1 MDVKPNALQEKT
13 LNRLP
18 WDGHAIDLMIAA
30 SLLIIMRRLQPSS
43 RGGRDGGGGVGG
55 RGGGGAGVARSFGRK
70 MLASAF

>member
-1 MDVKPNALQEKT
+1 MDVKLNALQEKT

-43 RGGRDGGGGVGG
+43 RGGWLGSGVGGGVG
-55 RGGGGAGVARSFGRK
+55 
-70 MLASAF
+70 